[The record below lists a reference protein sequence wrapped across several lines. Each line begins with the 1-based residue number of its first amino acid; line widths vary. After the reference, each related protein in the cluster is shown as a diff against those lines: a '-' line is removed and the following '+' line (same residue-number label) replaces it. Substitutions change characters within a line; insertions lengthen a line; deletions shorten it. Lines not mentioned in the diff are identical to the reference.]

1 MTFPMPLVGELA
13 EPFRHPGALQGR
25 IVSIGGEAQG
35 LLARFAR
42 ARAVAVFKSSLYL
55 RCGEHWACLGSPG
68 IGRGPLNITC
78 EMLEGVD
85 WREMVS
91 PDDIPVPCEAGF
103 SLGVLNLST
112 AGAAIW
118 RPRLAP
124 LYEPRRLQRGLAALA
139 DDLPA
144 DLPSEG
150 LAWFLCG
157 QASAHNGV
165 ARAAQQPI
173 EVIVDW
179 LGKDSR
185 GQGLPMAARE
195 AVRSLLGLG
204 PGLTPSGDDFLAG
217 LVVALRAAGCAAEA
231 RSLGREIAALAPRCT
246 NEISA
251 AHLSAALRAGLSE
264 DLHNLIRAV
273 LSGDAAAIGACLLRL
288 AGTTHCSSW
297 DALAG
302 AVTAF
307 RCVLAMPD
315 QTQARRLDRDE
326 SEADAKVW

>member
-1 MTFPMPLVGELA
+1 
-13 EPFRHPGALQGR
+13 
-25 IVSIGGEAQG
+25 
-35 LLARFAR
+35 
-42 ARAVAVFKSSLYL
+42 
-55 RCGEHWACLGSPG
+55 
-68 IGRGPLNITC
+68 
-78 EMLEGVD
+78 
-85 WREMVS
+85 
-91 PDDIPVPCEAGF
+91 
-103 SLGVLNLST
+103 LST
-112 AGAAIW
+112 AGAAVW
-118 RPRLAP
+118 RPRLMP
-124 LYEPRRLQRGLAALA
+124 PHEPRRLERGLAALM
-139 DDLPA
+139 DGLPA

-173 EVIVDW
+173 EVLVDW
-179 LGKDSR
+179 LHEDSR

-217 LVVALRAAGCAAEA
+217 LVVALRAAGRSAEA
-231 RSLGREIAALAPRCT
+231 HSLGREIAALAPCHT

-251 AHLSAALRAGLSE
+251 AHLVAALRAGLSE
-264 DLHNLIRAV
+264 DLHNLLRAV
-273 LSGDAAAIGACLLRL
+273 LSGDTAAIGACLLRL

-307 RCVLAMPD
+307 RCVLAVPA
-315 QTQARRLDRDE
+315 QTQARHLDRDQ
-326 SEADAKVW
+326 SEAGVKLR